1 MDLRRTRRRSVI
13 ERYNRTGYIFILPW
27 VIGFAVLLLQ
37 PLIQTVQFSFSK
49 VDITASGY
57 TTDAVGWEHFF
68 YAFREDASFP
78 KLLAN
83 SVVSMLTDV
92 PILLIFSFFAAV
104 LLRKNFRGCRVVKG
118 IFFITVI
125 MSSGVFIQMQN
136 ETIAANTVQLS
147 AAMNSAAGAASSL
160 KSIDIGKYL
169 VDAGISEEIVA
180 YLAAP
185 VEALFSVMT
194 RSGIQIFI
202 FLAGLSSIS
211 PALYEACSIEGA
223 TGWETFWMITFPMTS
238 PLIVVNLIYS
248 IVDSFMANDNQA
260 LQYIY
265 SQAFDKLNYGY
276 ASALSWI
283 YFAAVGLIIALA
295 TLVISKRVVYHT

>member
-283 YFAAVGLIIALA
+283 YFAAVGLVIALA

>member
-37 PLIQTVQFSFSK
+37 PLIQTVQFSFSE

-118 IFFITVI
+118 IFFITVL
-125 MSSGVFIQMQN
+125 MSSGVCIQMQN

-265 SQAFDKLNYGY
+265 RQAFDKLNYGY

>member
-295 TLVISKRVVYHT
+295 TLIISKRVVYHT

>member
-1 MDLRRTRRRSVI
+1 MHLRRTRRRSVI

-27 VIGFAVLLLQ
+27 VIGFAVLLLK
-37 PLIQTVQFSFSK
+37 PLIQTVQFSFSE
-49 VDITASGY
+49 VNITASGY

-68 YAFREDASFP
+68 YAFQEDASFP

-104 LLRKNFRGCRVVKG
+104 LLRQNFRGCRVVKA

-136 ETIAANTVQLS
+136 ETIATNTVQLS
-147 AAMNSAAGAASSL
+147 AAMESAAGATSSL
-160 KSIDIGKYL
+160 KNIDIGQYL
-169 VDAGISEEIVA
+169 VDAGVSEKIVG

-185 VEALFSVMT
+185 VDALFSVMT

-211 PALYEACSIEGA
+211 PALYEASSIEGA

-265 SQAFDKLNYGY
+265 GQAFDKLNYGY

-283 YFAAVGLIIALA
+283 YFAVVGLIIALA
-295 TLVISKRVVYHT
+295 TLIISKRVVYHT

>member
-1 MDLRRTRRRSVI
+1 MPHRLRKKASVI
-13 ERYNRTGYIFILPW
+13 QRYNRTGYLFILPW
-27 VIGFAVLLLQ
+27 VIGFVLLLLG
-37 PLIQTVQFSFSK
+37 PLIQTVQFSFSQLN
-49 VDITASGY
+49 ITSGGY
-57 TTDAVGWEHFF
+57 ETQWVGLRHFL
-68 YAFREDASFP
+68 YAFQEDASFP

-83 SVVSMLTDV
+83 AVVDMVVDV

-104 LLRKNFRGCRVVKG
+104 LLRQNFRGCRVVKA

-136 ETIAANTVQLS
+136 ETIGVNTVQLD
-147 AAMNSAAGAASSL
+147 AAMNASTGIMNSLHNVDIAG
-160 KSIDIGKYL
+160 YL
-169 VDAGISEEIVA
+169 VEAGISESVVA
-180 YLAAP
+180 YLTAP
-185 VEALFSVMT
+185 VDALFSVMT

-223 TGWETFWMITFPMTS
+223 TGWETFWLITFPMTS
-238 PLIVVNLIYS
+238 PLIIVNLVYS

-260 LQYIY
+260 LQFIY
-265 SQAFDKLNYGY
+265 TQAFDKLEYGY

-283 YFAAVGLIIALA
+283 YFAVVGVIIALA
-295 TLVISKRVVYHT
+295 ALIISKRVVYHT